1 MKFYI
6 KLIIV
11 FPILLSV
18 IIGQTEKPKYYRSIG
33 FLDHKTGLSLF
44 GYARTLKIHN
54 NNEFF
59 AGIGTLIA
67 ANTISLGWK
76 YTFLN
81 EPVKSDPKTGDLII
95 GLSTGLIDDYYVV
108 ASIQGIGGMGGGVV
122 APFFSGG
129 IEKRLTKKI
138 YINIGVNSIFR
149 YYGSESVDSKTGEV
163 RPAQEFITL
172 PTIHFS
178 LRY

>member
-81 EPVKSDPKTGDLII
+81 KPVKSDPKTGDLII
-95 GLSTGLIDDYYVV
+95 GLSTGLIDDFYVV
-108 ASIQGIGGMGGGVV
+108 ASIQGIGGMGGSVV

-129 IEKRLTKKI
+129 LEKRLTKKI
-138 YINIGVNSIFR
+138 YINLGVNSIFR
-149 YYGSESVDSKTGEV
+149 YYGSE
-163 RPAQEFITL
+163 
-172 PTIHFS
+172 
-178 LRY
+178 

>member
-1 MKFYI
+1 M
-6 KLIIV
+6 IV

-59 AGIGTLIA
+59 VGIGTLIS
-67 ANTISLGWK
+67 ANKISLGWK
-76 YTFLN
+76 YSFLN
-81 EPVKSDPKTGDLII
+81 KPVKLNPDTGDPII
-95 GLSTGLIDDYYVV
+95 GFSTGLIDDYYVV
-108 ASIQGIGGMGGGVV
+108 ASIQSVAGMGGSIV

-129 IEKRLTKKI
+129 FEKRLTKKI
-138 YINIGVNSIFR
+138 YINVGVNSMFR
-149 YYGSESVDSKTGEV
+149 YYGSKSVDNKTGEV
-163 RPAQEFITL
+163 RPAQEFITF

>member
-81 EPVKSDPKTGDLII
+81 EPVKSLIKSITAQIPNPPK
-95 GLSTGLIDDYYVV
+95 
-108 ASIQGIGGMGGGVV
+108 
-122 APFFSGG
+122 
-129 IEKRLTKKI
+129 
-138 YINIGVNSIFR
+138 
-149 YYGSESVDSKTGEV
+149 V
-163 RPAQEFITL
+163 RSCIKPIMVY
-172 PTIHFS
+172 P
-178 LRY
+178 R

>member
-1 MKFYI
+1 MKYYI
-6 KLIIV
+6 KLIII
-11 FPILLSV
+11 FSILLTA
-18 IIGQTEKPKYYRSIG
+18 IIGQTEKPKHYRSIG
-33 FLDHKTGLSLF
+33 FLDHKTGLSLL

-59 AGIGTLIA
+59 VGIGTLIA

-76 YTFLN
+76 YSFLN
-81 EPVKSDPKTGDLII
+81 KPVKLNPDTGDPIV
-95 GLSTGLIDDYYVV
+95 GFSTGLIDDYYVV
-108 ASIQGIGGMGGGVV
+108 ASIQSVAGMGGSII

-138 YINIGVNSIFR
+138 YINVGVNSIFR
-149 YYGSESVDSKTGEV
+149 YYGSESVDSETGEV
-163 RPAQEFITL
+163 RPAQEFITF
-172 PTIHFS
+172 PTIHLS

>member
-1 MKFYI
+1 MKYYI
-6 KLIIV
+6 KLIII
-11 FPILLSV
+11 FSILLTT
-18 IIGQTEKPKYYRSIG
+18 IIGQTEKPKHYRSIG
-33 FLDHKTGLSLF
+33 FLDHKPGLSLF

-81 EPVKSDPKTGDLII
+81 KPVKSDPKTGDLII
-95 GLSTGLIDDYYVV
+95 GLSTGLIDDFYVV
-108 ASIQGIGGMGGGVV
+108 ASIQGIGGMGGSVV

-129 IEKRLTKKI
+129 LEKRLTKKL
-138 YINIGVNSIFR
+138 YINLGVNSMFR
-149 YYGSESVDSKTGEV
+149 YYGSKSVDNKTGEV
-163 RPAQEFITL
+163 RPAQEFITF
-172 PTIHFS
+172 PTIHLS